1 MFTEMKKSIK
11 PLTDPK
17 RLRTLSRTLLMD
29 SPRELAF
36 DRLTRLAVR
45 LLGAPVSLL
54 SLVDDQRQ
62 FFKSIFGLPE
72 PWNSAR
78 GTPLTHSF
86 CQHVV
91 NSGGPLIVNDAKK
104 NHLVKKNLAIPD
116 LGVAAYAG
124 IPIKTRGGETLGSFC
139 VIDTK
144 PRVWTPPEV
153 ALLRELAHFCMSEI
167 SLREKVAEQA
177 ESVRRF
183 HSWLER
189 MPVGAFAC
197 DDYLRITDWNPA
209 AEKLFGF
216 TKKQAIGRSPAKLIF
231 KAKQRQ
237 WAEEFFGDLSINGH
251 AEDNRTNCVTCT
263 GKLVR
268 CDWTIT
274 TLLDVDGGFG
284 GFIAMVEKIAPAARK
299 KKR

>member
-1 MFTEMKKSIK
+1 MGTRMKLIK
-11 PLTDPK
+11 RLHDPR
-17 RLRTLSRTLLMD
+17 RLRTLQRTMLMD

-45 LLGAPVSLL
+45 LLRVPVSLL

-62 FFKSIFGLPE
+62 FFKSIYGLPE

-86 CQHVV
+86 CKHVV
-91 NSGGPLIVNDAKK
+91 NSGGPLIVHDAKK

-124 IPIKTRGGETLGSFC
+124 IPIKTREGETLGSFC

-144 PRVWTPPEV
+144 PRVWKEKEV

-167 SLREKVAEQA
+167 ALREKVAEQT

-183 HSWLER
+183 QSWLER
-189 MPVGAFAC
+189 MPVAAFAC

-209 AEKLFGF
+209 AERLFGF
-216 TKKQAIGRSPAKLIF
+216 TKKQASGRSPAKLIF

-237 WAEEFFGDLSINGH
+237 WAEEFFGDLSINGY
-251 AEDNRTNCVTCT
+251 ADDNRTTCLT
-263 GKLVR
+263 RAGKSIR
-268 CDWTIT
+268 CAWTIT
-274 TLLDVDGGFG
+274 TLMDIDGGFG
-284 GFIAMVEKIAPAARK
+284 GFIAMVEKITPASRK
-299 KKR
+299 KKP